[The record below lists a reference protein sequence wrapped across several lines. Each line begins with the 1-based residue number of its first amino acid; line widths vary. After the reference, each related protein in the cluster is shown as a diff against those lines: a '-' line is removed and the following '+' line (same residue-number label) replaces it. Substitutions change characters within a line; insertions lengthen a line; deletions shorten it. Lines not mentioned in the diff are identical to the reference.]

1 MKKLLL
7 CANFFSLM
15 PRSQFVF
22 VDKIKAYKDLSKSQQ
37 YRSTF
42 FGVFSSRIDFFFV
55 YPKVILKFSK
65 LPPIH
70 PPSHTM
76 TTSCAS
82 HGLPPF
88 ACYNLN
94 LNIGTSKKY
103 TEACLHYRHISHRAI
118 FFYFQNLFF
127 FWTVKFFLTQIKH
140 NNKKKNSR
148 ERRCMSSLATKT
160 LHELG
165 VGFLLLGSSK
175 LSHELSCLS
184 KVDRGLGGLIGG
196 LSLHRARDPC

>member
-42 FGVFSSRIDFFFV
+42 FGVFSSRIDFFYV
-55 YPKVILKFSK
+55 YPKVIPKFSK

-76 TTSCAS
+76 TTSCAF
-82 HGLPPF
+82 HELPPF
-88 ACYNLN
+88 ACHNLN

-103 TEACLHYRHISHRAI
+103 TEACPHYRHISHRVIFLNFQTLFFLDGQI
-118 FFYFQNLFF
+118 FFDTN
-127 FWTVKFFLTQIKH
+127 KTQQQQ
-140 NNKKKNSR
+140 KK
-148 ERRCMSSLATKT
+148 LA
-160 LHELG
+160 
-165 VGFLLLGSSK
+165 
-175 LSHELSCLS
+175 
-184 KVDRGLGGLIGG
+184 
-196 LSLHRARDPC
+196 